1 MDFANR
7 AGENEVEENM
17 RIGHLRKSIEVD
29 SHRAPGGIEV
39 DSHREI
45 ALRQPLNDIVCA
57 EFQVERTGDLATRR
71 GGPLGARPPEAEY
84 RKLRQADPGGG
95 KETVLDVS
103 VRTAVAAGERS
114 RV

>member
-1 MDFANR
+1 MDFAR
-7 AGENEVEENM
+7 PAGEDEVEENM
-17 RIGHLRKSIEVD
+17 RIGHLRKS
-29 SHRAPGGIEV
+29 IEV

-71 GGPLGARPPEAEY
+71 GGRQAA
-84 RKLRQADPGGG
+84 RQADPGRQAA
-95 KETVLDVS
+95 LDVS